1 MKKRLFLVLASL
13 FVTGALAQTK
23 SQEAAPPTST
33 KPQMTAEAKK
43 NSKSMGVPQIKDGST
58 ADGQGSGIKKTTR
71 SEMKG
76 QERQAAR
83 EAKPHQ
89 NTTQG
94 GTPK

>member
-1 MKKRLFLVLASL
+1 MKKRLVLVLSAL
-13 FVTGALAQTK
+13 FITGTFAQTNG
-23 SQEAAPPTST
+23 QEAVPPTST
-33 KPQMTAEAKK
+33 KPQMAAEAKK
-43 NSKSMGVPQIKDGST
+43 NSKSVGVPQIKDGST
-58 ADGQGSGIKKTTR
+58 ADGEGSGIKENTR

-89 NTTQG
+89 NPTQG